1 MTMDNNRCCKGCEK
15 RYVGCHS
22 TCEEYKEYR
31 KEMDEQKQNKHLK
44 REIEVYLIQQSLK
57 KKRRKRRNKND
68 L

>member
-31 KEMDEQKQNKHLK
+31 KGKDEEKQAKYNS
-44 REIEVYLIQQSLK
+44 REVEVYLARKTI
-57 KKRRKRRNKND
+57 KKRKRNKWKI
-68 L
+68 